1 MQTLMANEVE
11 DVSGGVIP
19 AILAG
24 IAGAYIYDAVGG
36 KEGIDEY
43 VEKSVASASASIE
56 YWHNQLT

>member
-11 DVSGGVIP
+11 EVSGGVIP

-43 VEKSVASASASIE
+43 VEKKLIE
-56 YWHNQLT
+56 KTS

>member
-1 MQTLMANEVE
+1 MQTLMENEVE
-11 DVSGGVIP
+11 EVSGGIIP

-43 VEKSVASASASIE
+43 VEKSVASANASIE
-56 YWHNQLT
+56 YWYNQLT